1 MKWNIPSHRK
11 IDVLSY
17 KKRLGVSDVVASI
30 LLSMN
35 MDYPSA
41 KNLLKSP
48 EKLIDMKSKI
58 YGEVEVAKR
67 ILSDKDRIIRIFA
80 DYDVDGLMSG
90 LILNDFLD
98 LYEFNTDVYYP
109 DREDGYGLN
118 LIWSKKVIE
127 KHPKNLTVITIDNG
141 ITSNEPIDFLK
152 KNGAN
157 VYVIDHHE
165 PLENNLPDADVICDA
180 WVDRKYGTHLC
191 AAGVALKL
199 VLTILELMSENDND
213 KDTVLRL
220 YAPFA
225 ALATISDV
233 MPPHNENRGIVQL
246 GLNEVNTYK
255 DNDIINALLS
265 AENMFPLTV
274 KDIAWTIAP
283 MLNACSR
290 MKNIQ
295 LAKEFIVGSNYL
307 DPEEMESIA
316 QDISLLN
323 RRRKTLTENAIK
335 KILEENDFSN
345 DPVVFVDAGDET
357 PIGIIGILAGKLVEV
372 TGKPAI
378 VYKMPGQGSARAPLG
393 VDIKAIV
400 NDQATKG
407 NAVAALGHA
416 EACGVYILPNRI
428 KEFNDDVLKN
438 SVIKYEEAPE
448 EEVFVSIAISPED
461 ITLNNRNEINKL
473 GYTSKEIPVLALINE
488 KVEALPWETSSGKRH
503 VIFKL
508 KGNKYAT
515 AWSGLDRYEELG
527 CPDRV
532 NLAGSLGSGEYCSYF
547 KGAPITRGST
557 VFVVD
562 KMDIGSPPVSTKK

>member
-1 MKWNIPSHRK
+1 MKWNIPSHKK
-11 IDVLSY
+11 IDILSY
-17 KKRLGVSDVVASI
+17 EKKLGVSSSIASI

-35 MDYPSA
+35 MDYKSA
-41 KNLLKSP
+41 KNLLKAP

-67 ILSDKDRIIRIFA
+67 ILADKDRIIRIFA

-90 LILNDFLD
+90 LILSDFLD

-109 DREDGYGLN
+109 NREDGYGLS
-118 LIWSKKVIE
+118 LKWSKEIVE
-127 KHPKNLTVITIDNG
+127 KHSPENLTVITIDNG
-141 ITSNEPIDFLK
+141 ITANEPIEFLK
-152 KNGAN
+152 EKGAN

-165 PLENNLPDADVICDA
+165 PIDGNLPNADVICDA

-191 AAGVALKL
+191 AAGVALKI
-199 VLTILELMSENDND
+199 VLTMLDLMEEKDKEAILELY
-213 KDTVLRL
+213 T
-220 YAPFA
+220 PFA

-246 GLNEVNTYK
+246 GLNKVNRDK
-255 DNDIINALLS
+255 DNEILNALLKS
-265 AENMFPLTV
+265 ENMFPLTV
-274 KDIAWTIAP
+274 KDVAWTIAP

-290 MKNIQ
+290 MKNIG
-295 LAKEFIVGSNYL
+295 LAKDLLIGAGYGE
-307 DPEEMESIA
+307 PEERDQIA
-316 QDISLLN
+316 QEMSLLN
-323 RRRKTLTENAIK
+323 RKRKTLTENAIK
-335 KILEENDFSN
+335 KILEENDFSD
-345 DPVVFVDAGDET
+345 DPVVFVDAGEET
-357 PIGIIGILAGKLVEV
+357 PIGIIGILAGKLVEI

-400 NDQATKG
+400 NDQAAKG
-407 NAVAALGHA
+407 NAIGALGHA
-416 EACGVYILPNRI
+416 EACGVLILPDKI
-428 KEFNDDVLKN
+428 KDFNEDVLKN
-438 SVIKYEEAPE
+438 SLIEYKESPE
-448 EEVFVSIAISPED
+448 EEISVSLVISPAD
-461 ITLNNRNEINKL
+461 ITLNNRNEINEI

-488 KVEALPWETSSGKRH
+488 EVRALPWETSSGKRH

-508 KGNKYAT
+508 KGNKYAV
-515 AWSGLDRYEELG
+515 AWSGLGRYEELG
-527 CPDRV
+527 CPKRV
-532 NLAGSLGSGEYCSYF
+532 NLSGSLGSGEYCSYF